1 MSVGSTLTLSYPSG
15 FFASA
20 GSPTAAMD
28 GGDTASVA
36 TPTAS
41 AIILTLTGSSSIA
54 VNTAVIVTVSGL
66 TMGAVTAGATG
77 VSIRTSND
85 ASSSPTQISSGHVL
99 PSPSLLP
106 LPPPTTTPFTT
117 PHPRPLD
124 FTPALFRHD
133 LTCTPPPPPPFL
145 QRSGTKSSAPPLQ

>member
-1 MSVGSTLTLSYPSG
+1 MSVGSTITLSYPSG
-15 FFASA
+15 FFAPA

-41 AIILTLTGSSSIA
+41 AIVLTLTGSSSIA

-99 PSPSLLP
+99 PSPI
-106 LPPPTTTPFTT
+106 
-117 PHPRPLD
+117 
-124 FTPALFRHD
+124 
-133 LTCTPPPPPPFL
+133 PPPPPAPNPNPL
-145 QRSGTKSSAPPLQ
+145 HNPPSASS